1 MKADLEDLD
10 SKITEVSVNLRY
22 QAIRAPVNGIIFDLQ
37 PRGKGYVAQSTE
49 TVMKVVPLEKL
60 EASVEV
66 PSNQIDLKVGM
77 PVDISIDSYPAT
89 DFGVVHG
96 EVKSIGSDA
105 LPPNQLRIDLN
116 IAIQP

>member
-1 MKADLEDLD
+1 
-10 SKITEVSVNLRY
+10 
-22 QAIRAPVNGIIFDLQ
+22 
-37 PRGKGYVAQSTE
+37 
-49 TVMKVVPLEKL
+49 MKVVPLEKL

-66 PSNQIDLKVGM
+66 PSNQIGFVKVGM

-105 LPPNQLRIDLN
+105 LPPNQLENRSQYRYPAMIRLSIN
-116 IAIQP
+116 TWNLKMEESFPSGWHEPNL